1 MDALTR
7 KAFRRGLFKG
17 AASPLLIYRGE
28 AAQTE
33 VQPKVG
39 TLGRGRLNQ
48 CRVFYRPKLK
58 NMNQLPTTELINPN
72 TNNLDK
78 LSTEEMLLCIN
89 REDATVTEAVRR
101 VTPQIAR
108 AVDIIAEGLREGG
121 RLIYV
126 GAGTSGRLG
135 VLDASECLPTF
146 GVTRDIVFGIMAGG
160 ERALTNAIEG
170 AEDDEVAGAAAIDA
184 VNIRPSDVVVGISAS
199 GGAPY
204 VRAAVKRAKAL
215 GAKATV
221 SIANSENSPLSG
233 DVDIAIEAITGPEVL
248 QGSTRLKSGTAQKL
262 ILNMLS
268 TGAMIRIGKT
278 YGNRMV
284 DVQATNKKLVLRS
297 RRLVREIGKVGSD
310 EKADAFLSQ
319 AGGSVKLAIL
329 MARMGL
335 SVKEAKQKL
344 AESSDFLSVALGEV
358 G

>member
-1 MDALTR
+1 LTSTTKQAATTTGVCTRNTPITKNKRR
-7 KAFRRGLFKG
+7 KK
-17 AASPLLIYRGE
+17 E
-28 AAQTE
+28 
-33 VQPKVG
+33 K
-39 TLGRGRLNQ
+39 
-48 CRVFYRPKLK
+48 
-58 NMNQLPTTELINPN
+58 MLPTTELINPN

-89 REDATVTEAVRR
+89 REDATVTEVVRL

-108 AVDIIAEGLREGG
+108 AVDAIAAGLRNGG

-160 ERALTNAIEG
+160 ERALTNAVEG
-170 AEDDEVAGAAAIDA
+170 AEDDEIAGAAAMDA
-184 VNIRPSDVVVGISAS
+184 ANVRAHDVVVGLSAS

-204 VRAAVKRAKAL
+204 VRAAIRRAKER
-215 GAKATV
+215 GAVTVGVACATP
-221 SIANSENSPLSG
+221 APLC
-233 DVDIAIEAITGPEVL
+233 DEADIGIQAVIGAEVL

-297 RRLVREIGKVGSD
+297 RRLVREIGQVESD
-310 EKADAFLSQ
+310 EQADVLLAE
-319 AGGSVKLAIL
+319 ANGSVKLAIL
-329 MARMGL
+329 MARTGL
-335 SVKEAKQKL
+335 SASEARAKL
-344 AESSDFLSVALGEV
+344 AESEDFLSLALGE
-358 G
+358 